1 MAKFNRLYL
10 LLIKLLNVL
19 RNFDS
24 IPFLEISQKPS
35 IQRMDFHTSPFN
47 FFFLLDTRVLFNFKK
62 IFTGGRDGGEKYRPA
77 FWCPLLWGMARR
89 GLGIGTQEPVLKTQ
103 AGDASGVSSSLR

>member
-10 LLIKLLNVL
+10 LLTKLLNVL
-19 RNFDS
+19 RNIDS

-35 IQRMDFHTSPFN
+35 IQRMDFHTSSFN
-47 FFFLLDTRVLFNFKK
+47 FFFKK

-77 FWCPLLWGMARR
+77 FLVPTSLSGEWH
-89 GLGIGTQEPVLKTQ
+89 E
-103 AGDASGVSSSLR
+103 GD